1 MAGGKETPRQ
11 KMIGMMYLVLTA
23 LLALNV
29 SKTILDAF
37 VAIEENTQKSN
48 GMQVDRGYEIISDV
62 SNEINSTDEKE
73 NAEKLRKL
81 KKVMK
86 QMQEVDQLSASLIRE
101 IDQVK
106 MEVLSESGEEV
117 SVVKPQDNETIIWE
131 KGTGCK
137 PIRMNLK
144 AVQAQDEY
152 DVPMYILIG
161 DDIKNPTGKGKKIWE
176 DYNGFRSKLIQ
187 TIGTYNEG
195 KKSYSIHPKSINTY
209 KSNQDLKKQVDQM
222 IQSSKANLRDD
233 EEILSTLYM
242 NLTKPERVTQNDI
255 EGVHWI
261 GQTFD
266 HAPLVAA
273 LASLSSMQ
281 QDVLSARSLALAHL
295 KSKVAVGEYSF
306 NRIVGLVYGPEI
318 ANVGDEVELNV
329 MMAAFDS
336 DNQPTVTYNGNSF
349 RGTEGKGLIKTKI
362 GSGTETTLNGTVSIK
377 NKSGQI
383 KTENWSHTI
392 KIMRPQ
398 GTVSLP
404 KFNVLYKGY
413 DNIVEGVASGY
424 DQTVLSGIGVSLS
437 KTSISGQ
444 QIARVT
450 TSGRTAS
457 IDIYGMN
464 SVSKKKVKLGSYS
477 FRVMNMPDPDFFFGA
492 AEAGGKVPTGE
503 TRLFARYKD
512 SPLDAKF
519 DVLTWEL
526 STTNSPRPE
535 KGKGNQLTPEGLKLI
550 KQAAPGSI
558 VTYKLE
564 YMGPDRKLKRKLVS
578 FVK

>member
-48 GMQVDRGYEIISDV
+48 GIQFDRGSEIISDV
-62 SNEINSTDEKE
+62 SDEINSAKGKE

-86 QMQEVDQLSASLIRE
+86 QMQEVDRLSASLIQE
-101 IDQVK
+101 IDRVK
-106 MEVLSESGEEV
+106 MEVLKESGEEV
-117 SVVKPQDNETIIWE
+117 STVKAQDDETIVWE
-131 KGTGCK
+131 KGSGCK
-137 PIRMNLK
+137 PARMNLK
-144 AVQAQDEY
+144 AVQAKDEY
-152 DVPMYILIG
+152 DVPMYIIIG
-161 DDIKNPTGKGKKIWE
+161 DDIKNPTGKGKQIWE

-187 TIGTYNEG
+187 TIGTYSEG
-195 KKSYSIHPKSINTY
+195 KKSYSIRPKAINTF
-209 KSNQDLKKQVDQM
+209 KNNQDLKKQVDQM
-222 IQSSKANLRDD
+222 IKSSNANLKDD
-233 EEILSTLYM
+233 EEILSSIYM
-242 NLTKPERVTQNDI
+242 NLTKPERVTQADVS
-255 EGVHWI
+255 GVHWI

-266 HAPLVAA
+266 HSPLVAA
-273 LASLSSMQ
+273 LASLSSLQ

-295 KSKVAVGEYSF
+295 KSKVGIGEYSF
-306 NRIVGLVYGPEI
+306 NSIVGLVYGPEI

-349 RGTEGKGLIKTKI
+349 RGTEGKGLIKTKV
-362 GSGTETTLNGTVSIK
+362 GSGTEMTLNGTVSIK
-377 NKSGQI
+377 NKSGLV

-392 KIMRPQ
+392 KIMKPQ

-404 KFNVLYKGY
+404 KLNVLYKGY
-413 DNIVEGVASGY
+413 DNIIEGVASGY
-424 DQTVLSGIGVSLS
+424 DQTVLKGAGVSLS
-437 KTSISGQ
+437 KTGASGQ

-450 TSGRTAS
+450 TSAKTAS

-464 SVSKKKVKLGSYS
+464 SVSNKQVKLGSYS
-477 FRVMNMPDPDFFFGA
+477 FRVMTLPNPEFFFGSV
-492 AEAGGKVPTGE
+492 EEGGKISKEE
-503 TRLFARYKD
+503 TRLFARYKN

-519 DVLTWEL
+519 TVHNWEMSL
-526 STTNSPRPE
+526 SNAPKPE
-535 KGKGNQLTPEGLKLI
+535 KGRGNQLSAEGTRLL
-550 KQAAPGSI
+550 KQAKPGTI
-558 VTYKLE
+558 VTFRME
-564 YMGPDRKLKRKLVS
+564 YEGPDGIMRKKMAAFTL
-578 FVK
+578 